1 MFNVYIQ
8 PYGYDRLSTLL
19 YFTLQF
25 RLVKLT
31 PFLITISALPRLPHY
46 IIGVWPLGFYALL
59 LQALI
64 LRVTHYRAIPPLLGL
79 CVAPTPLP
87 SPLLLLDPQLL

>member
-1 MFNVYIQ
+1 MFNIYIQ